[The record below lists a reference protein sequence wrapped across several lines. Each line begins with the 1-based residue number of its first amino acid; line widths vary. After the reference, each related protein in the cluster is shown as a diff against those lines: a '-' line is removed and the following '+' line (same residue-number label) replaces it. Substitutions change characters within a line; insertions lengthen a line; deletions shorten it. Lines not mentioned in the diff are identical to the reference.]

1 MNIQLA
7 FEKLVGDDGGSRQSH
22 VGRGNS
28 FPEVAHVLVELPHF
42 FWLPGLPEARLFLS
56 LVHPVQ
62 GKPVE
67 EGGVLVVAANAN
79 EFSLP
84 VLIRLLKD
92 GKDRPPGDPVQAN
105 P

>member
-7 FEKLVGDDGGSRQSH
+7 FEKLVGDDGGSRQDH
-22 VGRGNS
+22 IGRGDS
-28 FPEVAHVLVELPHF
+28 FPEAAQVLVEHPHF

-67 EGGVLVVAANAN
+67 EGGVSVVAANAN
-79 EFSLP
+79 EFPLP
-84 VLIRLLKD
+84 VLVRLLED
-92 GKDRPPGDPVQAN
+92 GKNRPPSDPVEAN